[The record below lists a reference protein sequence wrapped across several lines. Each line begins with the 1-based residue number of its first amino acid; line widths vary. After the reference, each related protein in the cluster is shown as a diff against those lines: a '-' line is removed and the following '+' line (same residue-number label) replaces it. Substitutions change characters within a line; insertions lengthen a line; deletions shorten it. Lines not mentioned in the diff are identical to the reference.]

1 MFEFHHLYIKNK
13 HINVY
18 KLLFQDTNSL
28 MYEIELKIYKKIL
41 GGIKKCLILVAIN
54 ISQNTRMIQTN
65 YSMKKRQE
73 EVIAVTIEVFV
84 AWKPRYIHIWWTT
97 KTYC

>member
-1 MFEFHHLYIKNK
+1 
-13 HINVY
+13 
-18 KLLFQDTNSL
+18 

-41 GGIKKCLILVAIN
+41 GAIKKCLILVAIN

>member
-1 MFEFHHLYIKNK
+1 
-13 HINVY
+13 
-18 KLLFQDTNSL
+18 

-41 GGIKKCLILVAIN
+41 AAIKKCLILVTIK

-65 YSMKKRQE
+65 QSMKKGQE
-73 EVIAVTIEVFV
+73 EATAVAIEVFV
-84 AWKPRYIHIWWTT
+84 ALKPRYIQFWWTT

>member
-1 MFEFHHLYIKNK
+1 MFEFHQHYIKYK
-13 HINVY
+13 HINIY

-41 GGIKKCLILVAIN
+41 AAIKKCLILVTIK

-65 YSMKKRQE
+65 
-73 EVIAVTIEVFV
+73 
-84 AWKPRYIHIWWTT
+84 
-97 KTYC
+97 

>member
-1 MFEFHHLYIKNK
+1 MFKFHHHYIKNK
-13 HINVY
+13 HINIY

-41 GGIKKCLILVAIN
+41 GAIKKCLILVAIKIN
-54 ISQNTRMIQTN
+54 QDTRMIQTN

-73 EVIAVTIEVFV
+73 EAIAVAIEVFV
-84 AWKPRYIHIWWTT
+84 AWKPRYIQFWWTT

>member
-41 GGIKKCLILVAIN
+41 GAIKKCLILVAIN

>member
-41 GGIKKCLILVAIN
+41 GAIKKCLILVAIN

-73 EVIAVTIEVFV
+73 EVIAVAIEVFV